1 MPMNTLMSIGV
12 LIVDDN
18 ADVRMLL
25 RIGIQLRD
33 GIEVVAEATN
43 GIEALE
49 AAERVRPDIVILD
62 REMPVAGGLEVLP
75 RLRDLCPSA
84 LIVLYTANADHD
96 VRRAATSAGADEVR
110 TKGGQDIDGLLD
122 ELEGLLLGDDDDLVR
137 LRIGPVDANAARLWV
152 ASTQGILRALLERPD
167 EVPASVD
174 PELLTVFGD
183 ILGEWALVAE
193 DEAMFY
199 WSAAAPV
206 ATVDAL
212 VRAWAE
218 LDQLDDETM
227 RRLGCTWS
235 PPEAR
240 PFFDA
245 LTTGV
250 VLALQRNEDLQAIVP
265 ELPDDWAAGAGAL

>member
-1 MPMNTLMSIGV
+1 MYTVMSTRV

-25 RIGIQLRD
+25 RVGIELRD

-43 GIEALE
+43 GLEALE

-62 REMPVAGGLEVLP
+62 REMPVADGLEVLP
-75 RLRDLCPSA
+75 RLRELCPSA
-84 LIVLYTANADHD
+84 LIVLYTATADNE
-96 VRRAATSAGADEVR
+96 VRRAASSAGADEVR

-122 ELEGLLLGDDDDLVR
+122 ELEGLLLGGDDDLVR
-137 LRIGPVDANAARLWV
+137 LRVGPVDAHAARSWV
-152 ASTQGILRALLERPD
+152 ASTRGILHALLEHPD
-167 EVPASVD
+167 EMPATVP
-174 PELLTVFGD
+174 PEALAVFGD

-193 DEAMFY
+193 DPATFY
-199 WSAAAPV
+199 WSAAASV

-227 RRLGCTWS
+227 ARLGCTWS

-245 LTTGV
+245 LTSGV
-250 VLALQRNEDLQAIVP
+250 VLALQHNEDLQAIVS
-265 ELPDDWAAGAGAL
+265 ELPDDWAGGATAG